1 MTTTKTVYLSNPSVT
16 NWWRGRHSEHQR
28 GQPRKSALIQP
39 RVNDVRRYRAPLR
52 VGAPNGERHLDNVP
66 ELRRRRN

>member
-16 NWWRGRHSEHQR
+16 IGGVDVTQNT
-28 GQPRKSALIQP
+28 SAANLEVGFRFA